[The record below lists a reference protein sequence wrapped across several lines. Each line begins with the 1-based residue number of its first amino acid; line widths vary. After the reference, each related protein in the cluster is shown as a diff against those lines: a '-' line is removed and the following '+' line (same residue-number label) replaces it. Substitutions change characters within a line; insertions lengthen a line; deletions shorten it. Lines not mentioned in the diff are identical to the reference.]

1 VLVGALAAGGWLH
14 FGPIALTGTNI
25 LKFAALWGITFLLVG
40 CFEEGVFRCYLQ
52 FTLTRGINF
61 WWALAAVAG
70 LCLDLVLRARATA
83 CGASTQSLC

>member
-1 VLVGALAAGGWLH
+1 L
-14 FGPIALTGTNI
+14 
-25 LKFAALWGITFLLVG
+25 GITFLLVG

-70 LCLDLVLRARATA
+70 FALTWC
-83 CGASTQSLC
+83 ASQGNGVWGVYAIVC